1 MAESTARTFS
11 YISMV
16 LTVSGRVRPVD
27 LQMITETE
35 RSATLH
41 AFFDASASSTPM
53 HFDGDNLLAG
63 AGPQVEADPAPVSA
77 SEPGIAA
84 PAAAPGEA
92 PAAAPGEAPAGGP
105 VESGSAPAEFFGFG
119 AEDAGPAVTT
129 VATPGTEDLPVAT
142 PMSDYVTLNP
152 EYAMPMSVTA
162 PASADVAPAPAAVP
176 DLTEPSGPA
185 PSAATP
191 DADTRPEPELARAD
205 PSGSDVPEPKAS
217 GLFWL
222 LPVFFSWIGGLVAFL
237 VVRKT
242 NAKQA
247 RGMLLL
253 GIGLTV
259 AYILLVLA
267 FLAVGGALLF
277 TAGSSAV
284 TTSGPSVV
292 TTSAPAPVS
301 APAATSTV
309 PAKKP

>member
-63 AGPQVEADPAPVSA
+63 AGPQAEADPAPVSA

-84 PAAAPGEA
+84 SAAAPGEA
-92 PAAAPGEAPAGGP
+92 PAAAPGDAPAGGP
-105 VESGSAPAEFFGFG
+105 VESGPVPAEFFGFG
-119 AEDAGPAVTT
+119 AEDAGPAETT

-142 PMSDYVTLNP
+142 PMSDYVTLSP
-152 EYAMPMSVTA
+152 EYAIPMSVTA
-162 PASADVAPAPAAVP
+162 PASADVTRAPAAVP

-191 DADTRPEPELARAD
+191 GSDTRPEPELAGTD
-205 PSGSDVPEPKAS
+205 PSGFDVPEPKAS

-222 LPVFFSWIGGLVAFL
+222 LPVFFVWIGGLIAFL

-242 NAKQA
+242 SAKQA

-277 TAGSSAV
+277 TAGNSAV

-292 TTSAPAPVS
+292 TTSSPAPVS

>member
-1 MAESTARTFS
+1 VAESTTRTFS

-16 LTVSGRVRPVD
+16 LAVSGRVRPVD

-41 AFFDASASSTPM
+41 AFFDANASSTPM

-63 AGPQVEADPAPVSA
+63 AGPQVEAHPAIVPAPVPA
-77 SEPGIAA
+77 SEPGVAA
-84 PAAAPGEA
+84 PAAAAGETSAAGPGESS
-92 PAAAPGEAPAGGP
+92 
-105 VESGSAPAEFFGFG
+105 SGPAEFFGFG
-119 AEDAGPAVTT
+119 AGEAGPAATS
-129 VATPGTEDLPVAT
+129 VAAPSAQDLPVAA
-142 PMSDYVTLNP
+142 PMSDYVTLTP

-162 PASADVAPAPAAVP
+162 PVPADMTAAPANAP
-176 DLTEPSGPA
+176 DSAEPSGPA

-191 DADTRPEPELARAD
+191 GAGTPAEPELAHAD
-205 PSGSDVPEPKAS
+205 ASAFDVSQPKAS

-247 RGMLLL
+247 RAMLWL

-259 AYILLVLA
+259 VYVLLVLA
-267 FLAVGGALLF
+267 FITVGGALLF
-277 TAGSSAV
+277 TAGTGAV
-284 TTSGPSVV
+284 TTSGSAVV
-292 TTSAPAPVS
+292 TSTPAPGS
-301 APAATSTV
+301 PAATSTA
-309 PAKKP
+309 PGK